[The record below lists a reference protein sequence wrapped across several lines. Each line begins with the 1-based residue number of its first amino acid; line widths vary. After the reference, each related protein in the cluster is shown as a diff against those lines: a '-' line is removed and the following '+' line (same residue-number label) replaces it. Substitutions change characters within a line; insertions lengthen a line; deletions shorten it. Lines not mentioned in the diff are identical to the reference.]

1 MSNFMLRAVSVGAV
15 AAALCVGQAAL
26 ADDQART
33 VKNSPKVGTVEMD
46 TRDNRAADNTGKN
59 AEAAPTAQD
68 QRNEKSDVDLTAQI
82 RRAVVGDKN
91 LSTAAHNVKIITV
104 SGVVTLKGPV
114 KSAAERSSVAE
125 KAKQIAGPANVKNEL
140 DIAP

>member
-1 MSNFMLRAVSVGAV
+1 MNKLMLRALAV
-15 AAALCVGQAAL
+15 TCALGFAQL
-26 ADDQART
+26 ASADETR
-33 VKNSPKVGTVEMD
+33 KSPKVGTVEKD
-46 TRDNRAADNTGKN
+46 TRDDRAADNTAKN

-68 QRNEKSDVDLTAQI
+68 QRNEKSDVELTAQI

-91 LSTAAHNVKIITV
+91 LSVSAHNVKIITV

-114 KSAAERSSVAE
+114 KSAAERSSVSE

>member
-1 MSNFMLRAVSVGAV
+1 MNKLMLRALAV
-15 AAALCVGQAAL
+15 TCALGLAHAAS
-26 ADDQART
+26 ADET
-33 VKNSPKVGTVEMD
+33 KKSPNVGTLEKD
-46 TRDNRAADNTGKN
+46 TRDPRAPDNTAKN
-59 AEAAPTAQD
+59 AEVAPTAQD
-68 QRNEKSDVDLTAQI
+68 QRNEKSDVELTAQI

-91 LSTAAHNVKIITV
+91 LSVSAHNVKIITV

>member
-1 MSNFMLRAVSVGAV
+1 MHKLILRAL
-15 AAALCVGQAAL
+15 ALTCALGLAQAAS
-26 ADDQART
+26 ADETKQ
-33 VKNSPKVGTVEMD
+33 SPKVGTVEKES
-46 TRDNRAADNTGKN
+46 RDGRAADNTAKN

-114 KSAAERSSVAE
+114 KSAAERASVAE